1 MIFLLPV
8 SIPPIFFG
16 CVTRP
21 FLSDESDENG
31 CQLLLLKASYN
42 KMVPPVLRWAFPFL
56 KVIAFFQGVGSN
68 NDFRIPDASAYKET

>member
-42 KMVPPVLRWAFPFL
+42 KMVPPVLR
-56 KVIAFFQGVGSN
+56 
-68 NDFRIPDASAYKET
+68 